1 MNNYM
6 KEKYKN
12 DEVYRLK
19 EQERARSRWDKKRKT
34 KLLESS
40 EIIINP

>member
-12 DEVYRLK
+12 DDAYRLK
-19 EQERARSRWDKKRKT
+19 EQERARLRWFKKRDAA
-34 KLLESS
+34 LLERS